1 MDGKDGLIGG
11 WIEWTN
17 GWMGYLKY
25 WLTGLMIRFSIFFLG
40 GGRGG
45 QKLKGTVLV
54 ISWEPL
60 VKE

>member
-25 WLTGLMIRFSIFFLG
+25 WLTGLMIRFLIFFLG
-40 GGRGG
+40 GGRN
-45 QKLKGTVLV
+45 LKGLF
-54 ISWEPL
+54 
-60 VKE
+60 